1 MSTASKGQKAKSA
14 AHEVHLHR
22 SMEERSFGKGT
33 EVLGHGLAAA
43 IAGATASLRL
53 PQEAVDTVFCDIN
66 GERYRSHEWGM
77 AVLRTPEVFATT
89 AYESPANLW
98 GDMGAAWGA
107 LGCTLAVRAWARGYA
122 RGPRALVWG
131 SSDGGLRGAVVLQ
144 QLGRA

>member
-66 GERYRSHEWGM
+66 GERYPSHEWGM